1 MTKPGYYG
9 LRYGSVLRYARI
21 DTGYGN
27 VAARP
32 YIAPTLD
39 AIRDLFEPTMA
50 TALRRAL
57 GGAN

>member
-1 MTKPGYYG
+1 
-9 LRYGSVLRYARI
+9 VLRYARI

-27 VAARP
+27 VKPRP

-57 GGAN
+57 GGGN